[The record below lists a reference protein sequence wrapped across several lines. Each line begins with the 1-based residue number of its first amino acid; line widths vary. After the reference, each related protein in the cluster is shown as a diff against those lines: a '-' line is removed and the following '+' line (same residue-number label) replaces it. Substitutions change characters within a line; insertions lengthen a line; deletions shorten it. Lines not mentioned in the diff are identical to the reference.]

1 MSRRK
6 RMLLVL
12 MGLILALVLGTS
24 SWAQRGNQ
32 DDGEEMEFDDARI
45 FLEYNSTDDDL
56 GVQVFLDGEA
66 WKSLRISDPREK
78 RFINVT
84 ASGNLAKLGLTELF
98 FESAEPSPDSVLG
111 LIREGIYEFEGIA
124 VSGAHLESEAE
135 LSHDLPPIPNILVPS
150 VPGEELD
157 PFDAVIAWDPI
168 DDIESIEVIVE
179 NEDVGAEMLVPLP
192 ADATSLHIPEEFL
205 EPDTEYKVEIIA
217 IGENGNK
224 TLAEREFVTGS

>member
-1 MSRRK
+1 MEGIDMSRRK

-12 MGLILALVLGTS
+12 MGLIPALVLGTT
-24 SWAQRGNQ
+24 SWAQRGNH
-32 DDGEEMEFDDARI
+32 DDGEEMETSFDDARI

-56 GVQVFLDGEA
+56 GVQV
-66 WKSLRISDPREK
+66 
-78 RFINVT
+78 
-84 ASGNLAKLGLTELF
+84 
-98 FESAEPSPDSVLG
+98 
-111 LIREGIYEFEGIA
+111 
-124 VSGAHLESEAE
+124 
-135 LSHDLPPIPNILVPS
+135 
-150 VPGEELD
+150 ELD

-224 TLAEREFVTGS
+224 TIAEREFVTGS

>member
-12 MGLILALVLGTS
+12 MGLIPALVLGTT
-24 SWAQRGNQ
+24 SWAQRGNH
-32 DDGEEMEFDDARI
+32 DDGEEMETSFDDARI

-56 GVQVFLDGEA
+56 GVQV
-66 WKSLRISDPREK
+66 
-78 RFINVT
+78 
-84 ASGNLAKLGLTELF
+84 
-98 FESAEPSPDSVLG
+98 
-111 LIREGIYEFEGIA
+111 
-124 VSGAHLESEAE
+124 
-135 LSHDLPPIPNILVPS
+135 
-150 VPGEELD
+150 ELD

-224 TLAEREFVTGS
+224 TIAEREFVTGS